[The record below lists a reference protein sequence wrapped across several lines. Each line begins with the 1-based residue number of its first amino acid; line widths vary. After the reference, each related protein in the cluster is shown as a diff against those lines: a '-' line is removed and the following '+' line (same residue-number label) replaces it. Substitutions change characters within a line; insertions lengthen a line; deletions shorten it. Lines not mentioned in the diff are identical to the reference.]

1 MPSVA
6 AHMAVAK
13 LLSEKLNINTPD
25 FYRGNLLPDILA
37 GSMVDSHFKVQGE
50 HFLVTDVDE
59 AKKNL
64 VLTNDLDLGY
74 YTHLLLDKLFL
85 EEFVPTY
92 IKRYDLFKTKE
103 MYIDYD
109 LINFDI
115 VDYFGLDVENLSD
128 VLTEKYNFEIDE
140 KKLETNIRCLNNK
153 KIGEGK
159 YLKKEEFKKFL
170 IEASDRIYE
179 EVKSYE
185 SKPSVPYVY
194 FKQ

>member
-25 FYRGNLLPDILA
+25 FYRGNLLPDLRV
-37 GSMVDSHFKVQGE
+37 GSMIDSHFKVQGE
-50 HFLVTDVDE
+50 HFLVTDIDE

-92 IKRYDLFKTKE
+92 INRYDLFKTKE
-103 MYIDYD
+103 MYSDYD
-109 LINFDI
+109 KVNFDI
-115 VDYFGLDVENLSD
+115 VDYFNLDVESLSEI
-128 VLTEKYNFEIDE
+128 LTEDYGCDIDLE
-140 KKLETNIRCLNNK
+140 KLKTNIRCLNK
-153 KIGEGK
+153 KEVSDGK

-170 IEASDRIYE
+170 VEAAERIYE
-179 EVKSYE
+179 EVKNYE
-185 SKPSVPYVY
+185 SKPSVPHVY
-194 FKQ
+194 SR